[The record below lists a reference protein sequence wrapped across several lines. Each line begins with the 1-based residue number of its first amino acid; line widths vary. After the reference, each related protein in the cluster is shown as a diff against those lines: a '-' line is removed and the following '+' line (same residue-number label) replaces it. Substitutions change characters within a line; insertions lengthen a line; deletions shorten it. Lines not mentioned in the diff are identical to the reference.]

1 MPPAITSRR
10 GPLIGASLALLV
22 TAILPSK
29 YGEWANGLGRTAQLV
44 IAPVTQPVT
53 QTTSWLLGP
62 ADRSRNS
69 PLLAQLERERDQFR
83 TLWLQEQTRTADLR
97 RVIDEMS
104 RGAMVNELRVT
115 QIRRQVIGGTTDGL
129 GGRLQVRAG
138 TAEGVQLNDVAT
150 TSGVQLVGK
159 VVETGG
165 KTSWIRLIT
174 DKASSRGAGERS
186 AGQIRGVVVDDR
198 SQQGIKLVLNPVGDG
213 KLQGSALLEPG
224 QPDTPMAE
232 GQEVRLDDPQWPRS
246 ATMLLIGKVE
256 RAWRGNDGRQY
267 ATVRPTADLERL
279 SEVVL
284 RLTRDEAPAGAA
296 TSATPGGRR

>member
-1 MPPAITSRR
+1 MPQAVTSRR
-10 GPLIGASLALLV
+10 GPLIAASLALLA
-22 TAILPSK
+22 TAILPSR
-29 YGEWANGLGRTAQLV
+29 YGEWANALGRTAQLI

-53 QTTSWLLGP
+53 QTTAWLLGP

-69 PLLAQLERERDQFR
+69 PLIAQLERERDQFK
-83 TLWLQEQTRTADLR
+83 TMWLQEQGRTAELR

-104 RGAMVNELRVT
+104 RGALVNELRVS

-138 TAEGVQLNDVAT
+138 VDEGVRVNDVAT

-165 KTSWIRLIT
+165 KTSWVRLIT
-174 DKASSRGAGERS
+174 EKS
-186 AGQIRGVVVDDR
+186 AGQIRGVVIDAQ
-198 SQQGIKLVLNPVGDG
+198 SQRGVMLVLSPVGDG
-213 KLQGSALLEPG
+213 KLQGSALLQTG
-224 QPDTPMAE
+224 QADTPIAE
-232 GQEVRLDDPQWPRS
+232 GQEVRLEDAQWPRS
-246 ATMLLIGKVE
+246 AGMLLIGRVE

-284 RLTRDEAPAGAA
+284 RLTREEERG
-296 TSATPGGRR
+296 SGSGGVQGGGTGSGR